1 MLNQIKSKFVKVNL
15 AYVPSNNNLADLVT
29 KPCSAKVFLDK
40 FCSWVYGP
48 DWLELPPS
56 QWPKGQLGCIPH
68 VVKGEL
74 VNPVFNTFDEKHVLD
89 IRRFSSFSFLLGV
102 VVKIFK
108 FIVICRKIDKDPTEL
123 ATNHLFRIM
132 QSEDLSKE
140 KEYLK
145 SPSSFQE
152 VPKLVSKLNL
162 FLDKNDLIRS
172 RGRIE
177 KNVDLKYE
185 IVNPLVMSKN
195 HHLTK
200 LLIHFAHCDSMHL
213 GLQSTLNYL
222 RMHGVW
228 IVKARQAVTSVI
240 SECTICKRYNTRAS
254 RYPGPAT
261 LPLSRVKLS
270 VPFAHTG
277 VDYTG
282 HYYIRNDQGDRL
294 KVYILIFSCFN
305 TRAIHLEC
313 VNSMSTSEFI
323 LAFVRF
329 VNRFGIP
336 NTVYSDNAKSFLQ
349 AGGIIQN
356 LMSSSEF
363 EEKFRTASIS
373 HKTIPVY
380 AAWYGAVWERMIKT
394 VKECFAKVVGRY
406 TPSHSEFITVL
417 SDVEKVLNNRPLTY
431 RSQENEVDI
440 ITPNHFIVGRPIPSL
455 LLGEMNIE
463 PEWEYFDEDHSNVLS
478 KTIEWRDSDFRE
490 FKDRW
495 LKEYLL
501 NLREKD
507 RASYCSP
514 REWKVG
520 EIALFKLSNKA
531 KAFWPLV
538 RVMEPSLMKI
548 MS

>member
-1 MLNQIKSKFVKVNL
+1 
-15 AYVPSNNNLADLVT
+15 
-29 KPCSAKVFLDK
+29 
-40 FCSWVYGP
+40 
-48 DWLELPPS
+48 
-56 QWPKGQLGCIPH
+56 
-68 VVKGEL
+68 
-74 VNPVFNTFDEKHVLD
+74 
-89 IRRFSSFSFLLGV
+89 
-102 VVKIFK
+102 
-108 FIVICRKIDKDPTEL
+108 
-123 ATNHLFRIM
+123 
-132 QSEDLSKE
+132 
-140 KEYLK
+140 
-145 SPSSFQE
+145 
-152 VPKLVSKLNL
+152 
-162 FLDKNDLIRS
+162 
-172 RGRIE
+172 
-177 KNVDLKYE
+177 
-185 IVNPLVMSKN
+185 MSKN

-200 LLIHFAHCDSMHL
+200 FLIFFAHCDCMHL

-240 SECTICKRYNTRAS
+240 SECTICKRFNTRAS

-282 HYYIRNDQGDRL
+282 HYYLRNDQGA
-294 KVYILIFSCFN
+294 KVKAYILIFTCFN

-313 VNSMSTSEFI
+313 VDSMTTSEFI

-329 VNRFGIP
+329 SNRLGIP
-336 NTVYSDNAKSFLQ
+336 SNIYSDNAKSFLQ

-356 LMSSSEF
+356 FLSSSDF
-363 EEKFRTASIS
+363 EERFRTASIS

-394 VKECFAKVVGRY
+394 VKECFAKVIGRY

-440 ITPNHFIVGRPIPSL
+440 ITPNHFLVGRPIKSL
-455 LLGEMNIE
+455 LLGDKNVN
-463 PEWEYFDEDHSNVLS
+463 PELEYYDEDYSDVLS
-478 KTIEWRDSDFRE
+478 RTIEWRDSVFRE
-490 FKDRW
+490 FNNRW

-501 NLREKD
+501 SLREKD
-507 RASYCSP
+507 RASYCPP

-520 EIALFKLSNKA
+520 EIALFRLPNRA

-538 RVMEPSLMKI
+538 RILETFPDENNVIRTVHIPKPDHSKSTVNVNHLSSLELYSELDRPRVVARDSNILGNGSEDVSVETDSELESPEVVSVRPSRKI
-548 MS
+548 AQASRLQTRDLAGKGLL